1 MSYYHDF
8 IPSLDTQSCIR
19 RPLCSTLK
27 LENLR
32 SPKKMSFFMFLQSKK
47 IPIPIKKGI
56 MQLFS
61 PDSIVFSKKK
71 IDPEN
76 MKNPPSK
83 VAKQKQKSR
92 TTKSPLKMQDWVFR
106 LELYLN
112 FIMIV
117 SKFVQV
123 N

>member
-1 MSYYHDF
+1 
-8 IPSLDTQSCIR
+8 
-19 RPLCSTLK
+19 
-27 LENLR
+27 
-32 SPKKMSFFMFLQSKK
+32 
-47 IPIPIKKGI
+47 

-61 PDSIVFSKKK
+61 PDSIVFSKEK

-76 MKNPPSK
+76 MNNPPSQ

>member
-71 IDPEN
+71 N
-76 MKNPPSK
+76 
-83 VAKQKQKSR
+83 
-92 TTKSPLKMQDWVFR
+92 
-106 LELYLN
+106 
-112 FIMIV
+112 
-117 SKFVQV
+117 
-123 N
+123 